1 MYFLLYRNQNISEL
15 IATAIRDLAD
25 SSFIG
30 DHDEQNIPLPSDPAL
45 YIADYYCKENVDET
59 NNTLPFKID
68 GFMSDPEN
76 EWELRTVL
84 SGGSLLGKSCQS
96 ALMLSKH
103 SEELQRHAYF
113 FGKHVA
119 LAWQASTD
127 LEPFKYEH
135 NSTDKISLISAP
147 VLFHLK
153 HDHTLYKEIK
163 KGIKSVDNIDHSKIF
178 EEVRNG
184 PGLEKTQELQGK
196 HILKALTEL
205 YKFPSSDARA
215 ALENVILAMQE
226 N

>member
-1 MYFLLYRNQNISEL
+1 M
-15 IATAIRDLAD
+15 TD

-30 DHDEQNIPLPSDPAL
+30 DHDEQNNPLPSDPAR
-45 YIADYYCKENVDET
+45 YNSDYNGEANVDEI

-68 GFMSDPEN
+68 GFMNDPEN
-76 EWELRTVL
+76 EWQLRTVL

-103 SEELQRHAYF
+103 SEELQRHAYL

-127 LEPFKYEH
+127 LEPFKYEQMT
-135 NSTDKISLISAP
+135 TDRINLISAP

-153 HDHTLYKEIK
+153 HDPTLYNEIRN
-163 KGIKSVDNIDHSKIF
+163 GIKSVDNIDYLKIF
-178 EEVRNG
+178 QEVRKG

-196 HILKALTEL
+196 HILKAMTEL
-205 YKFPSSDARA
+205 YKFTPSDARA

-226 N
+226 I